1 MAFNKPNAPKEV
13 VFNRYDG
20 GDSKIL
26 KKVNYGLQESMR
38 VLALILPPI
47 GNELQMLW
55 RGLLQKAAGS
65 ELCSDAVCIGIRSEA
80 NISSWLM
87 S

>member
-47 GNELQMLW
+47 GNELSTNVAE
-55 RGLLQKAAGS
+55 RTAS
-65 ELCSDAVCIGIRSEA
+65 EGGRIGA
-80 NISSWLM
+80 LF
-87 S
+87 